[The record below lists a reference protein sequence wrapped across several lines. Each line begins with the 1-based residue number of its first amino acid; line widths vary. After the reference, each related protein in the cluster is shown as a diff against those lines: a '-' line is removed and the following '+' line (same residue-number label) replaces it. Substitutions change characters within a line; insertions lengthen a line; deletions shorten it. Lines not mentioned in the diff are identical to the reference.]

1 MAGARCWGRPPAP
14 GASAHL
20 LRFGIGLSR
29 FEKRLRG
36 RGLDLSE
43 WRGGTPLELTPPTSV
58 SSRHASLSHLT
69 VIPLYTFYWNEGC
82 RSADAAAVRPQ
93 AAVPRWVPRT
103 ALTSRGA

>member
-1 MAGARCWGRPPAP
+1 MAGARCWGRPAAP

-43 WRGGTPLELTPPTSV
+43 RRGGTPLELTSPTSV
-58 SSRHASLSHLT
+58 SSRHTPVHFLLERR
-69 VIPLYTFYWNEGC
+69 LLQRKCGC
-82 RSADAAAVRPQ
+82 RQTAGGCAA
-93 AAVPRWVPRT
+93 
-103 ALTSRGA
+103 LGS